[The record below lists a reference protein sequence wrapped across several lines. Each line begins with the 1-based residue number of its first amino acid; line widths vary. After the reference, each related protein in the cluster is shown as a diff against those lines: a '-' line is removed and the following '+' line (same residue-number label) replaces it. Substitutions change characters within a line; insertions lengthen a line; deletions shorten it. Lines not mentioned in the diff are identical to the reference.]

1 MAALASAS
9 KGRIA
14 DRDLARNL
22 FRLVSKF
29 FSQSPSSAQIQKQIQ
44 TSLISFSRFEPMFSA
59 LAFGWL
65 SLDSSLFRSQ
75 IMKLAS
81 MYFLSFVLGFHI
93 WNCSGAKS
101 VQPSK
106 PFPLGEYE
114 YAGFD
119 KKGDK
124 IVEGKLAI
132 TSREGDRIKGEW
144 QLNRIGNPER
154 IGPQTGTGE
163 CDGLINEDSLFINL
177 NPNMVDNNVHL
188 KGKIKDGRYSGT
200 WSYDGVGSGINRGT
214 FEAVKTIRDANRLED
229 ENNPELSLLHK
240 YGWTVE
246 GNPTDGTVDLP
257 NPITR
262 LLSTRQYLQ
271 ASKGIGLDFSS
282 YAGQT
287 LPLRNYRVSNEAE
300 RGHDL
305 RAHLLL
311 ADKKIV
317 GAWLTVF
324 AEEIA
329 PGIYALNVLPHKR
342 N

>member
-1 MAALASAS
+1 
-9 KGRIA
+9 
-14 DRDLARNL
+14 
-22 FRLVSKF
+22 
-29 FSQSPSSAQIQKQIQ
+29 
-44 TSLISFSRFEPMFSA
+44 
-59 LAFGWL
+59 
-65 SLDSSLFRSQ
+65 
-75 IMKLAS
+75 MKLAS

-101 VQPSK
+101 VQQSK

-124 IVEGKLAI
+124 IVEGILAI
-132 TSREGDRIKGEW
+132 TSREEDRIKGEW
-144 QLNRIGNPER
+144 QLNKIGNPER
-154 IGPQTGTGE
+154 IGPQTGKGE
-163 CDGLINEDSLFINL
+163 CDGLVQEDSLFLNL

-188 KGKIKDGRYSGT
+188 KGSIKDGRYAGT
-200 WSYDGVGSGINRGT
+200 WSYDGVGSGINKGT
-214 FEAVKTIRDANRLED
+214 FEAVKTSRLED
-229 ENNPELSLLHK
+229 EKNPELALLHK
-240 YGWTVE
+240 YGWTAE
-246 GNPTDGTVDLP
+246 GEPMDGNLELP
-257 NPITR
+257 KPVTR
-262 LLSTRQYLQ
+262 LLSTRMYLQ
-271 ASKGIGLDFSS
+271 TSKAIGLDFSS

-287 LPLRNYRVSNEAE
+287 LPLRNYKVSNEAE